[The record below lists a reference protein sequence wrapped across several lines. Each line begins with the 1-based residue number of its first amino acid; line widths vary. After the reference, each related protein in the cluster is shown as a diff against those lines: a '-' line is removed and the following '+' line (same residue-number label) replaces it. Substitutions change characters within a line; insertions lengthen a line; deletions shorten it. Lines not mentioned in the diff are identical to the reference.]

1 MDSVNSTKSSLV
13 CHDPHSYGHFD
24 VWHHRHRNL
33 MQSPTSLFFMQVSLI
48 TIVSQLVDACLKPMG
63 QSSLVSQIIGG
74 LLVGPSMMGHQK
86 LLAKFFFPQK
96 GVLVLDTLAYFSLVF
111 FFFLWSLKMDVP
123 TLLKTEKRPI
133 IIGLSIFVF
142 TSSIPIG
149 LAFTFKRFLSM
160 DRSLSR
166 SLPFIALSQSLTVFI
181 SIAVLLTDMKLLN
194 SDIGRTTIS
203 AAMSADII
211 GFGLTVFMF
220 VALQSNGN
228 PLIMV
233 FSILSIIALFI
244 VIIFVMRPIILWTVK
259 SSGGESVNELC
270 LICVILS
277 VLLSALLSELVGQHF
292 VMGPIILGLAVPEGP
307 PLGTTLVGKM
317 ETVCLAFLYPVY
329 LAITGLNTDIFKIDM
344 KSLWIVTVIVV
355 LSFFIKIGAVML
367 PGYFYKISMKEC
379 LVIGFIINGRGV
391 AELSLYTIWLRSKLM
406 SQQEF
411 SLMVISILLI
421 NIILAPLIRCFYDP
435 SKQYQTGRRC
445 TIQQTRR
452 DSELRVMFCIHNIE
466 NMPTILNLLEASY
479 ASRESMVAVI
489 ALVLVELIGRA
500 RPILVAHQPHD
511 KLHSMACDSNHIDNA
526 LRQYSQQNHGYASVQ
541 SFTSVS
547 TFNTMHDDICRIALD
562 GRANIL
568 ILPFHKRWEIDG
580 RIDATNRSTHTM
592 NIKVLERAPCSVG
605 ILVDRGILR
614 GSSSLLTARS
624 IFYVS
629 VLFIGGA
636 DDVEALAYSSRMA
649 RHEFVNVTVVRFLQF
664 GEENSKDR
672 KHDSDLID
680 EYRYY
685 NAGNRRFEIMDEVV
699 KDGIEMST
707 CIKRLID
714 YFDLVM
720 VGKEHT
726 ECAMLQ
732 GHDQWSECPELGVIG
747 DMLASQDFVTKASV
761 LVVQQQRLRGRFLK
775 HTFNSGPN
783 QRDQLVHDVPMDEI
797 SSSQCTISMDK
808 F

>member
-1 MDSVNSTKSSLV
+1 MDSMNGNKSSLV
-13 CHDPHSYGHFD
+13 CHDPQSYGHD
-24 VWHHRHRNL
+24 AWHPGNL
-33 MQSPTSLFFMQVSLI
+33 METPTSLFFMQVSLI
-48 TIVSQLVDACLKPMG
+48 AILSHLVDACLKPLG
-63 QSSLVSQIIGG
+63 QSSLVSQIMGG
-74 LLVGPSMMGHQK
+74 LLVGPSMTGHQK
-86 LLAKFFFPQK
+86 LLSKFFFPER
-96 GVLVLDTLAYFSLVF
+96 GMLVLDTFAHFSLVF
-111 FFFLWSLKMDVP
+111 FYFLWSLKMDFAT
-123 TLLKTEKRPI
+123 TLRTEKRPI
-133 IIGLSIFVF
+133 IIGLSVF
-142 TSSIPIG
+142 FSTVSIPTG
-149 LAFTFKRFLSM
+149 LAFAFKKYLSM
-160 DRSLSR
+160 DDSLSR
-166 SLPFIALSQSLTVFI
+166 SLPFIAISQSLTVFT
-181 SIAVLLTDMKLLN
+181 SIAVLLTDLKLLN
-194 SDIGRTTIS
+194 TDIGRTTLS
-203 AAMSADII
+203 AAMSADVI
-211 GFGLTVFMF
+211 GFSLTVLIFL
-220 VALQSNGN
+220 ALQSNGDI
-228 PLIMV
+228 PLMGYH
-233 FSILSIIALFI
+233 ILSIIILFI
-244 VIIFVMRPIILWTVK
+244 FIIFVIRPIILWTLK
-259 SSGGESVNELC
+259 SSDGDSVNELC
-270 LICVILS
+270 LICIILS
-277 VLLSALLSELVGQHF
+277 LLLSALLSEVIGQHMS
-292 VMGPIILGLAVPEGP
+292 VGPIILGLAIPEGP
-307 PLGTTLVGKM
+307 PLGTTLIGKM
-317 ETVCLAFLYPVY
+317 ETVCFAFLYPVY
-329 LAITGLNTDIFKIDM
+329 LAITGLSTDIFKIDM
-344 KSLWIVTVIVV
+344 KSLWIVIVIVV
-355 LSFFIKIGAVML
+355 LSFLIKIGAVML

-379 LVIGFIINGRGV
+379 LVIGFIMNGRGV
-391 AELSLYTIWLRSKLM
+391 AEITLYSLWFRKKIM

-411 SLMVISILLI
+411 SLMVISILFTNVALT
-421 NIILAPLIRCFYDP
+421 PLIKCFYDP

-445 TIQQTRR
+445 SIQQIGR

-489 ALVLVELIGRA
+489 ALVLVELIGRS

-511 KLHSMACDSNHIDNA
+511 TLPSMSSDSNHIDNA

-547 TFNTMHDDICRIALD
+547 TFDTMHDDICRIALD

-580 RIDATNRSTHTM
+580 TIDTTNRSTHTM

-605 ILVDRGILR
+605 ILIDRGILR

-649 RHEFVNVTVVRFLQF
+649 RHECVNVTVVRFLQF

-680 EYRYY
+680 EYRYC
-685 NAGNRRFEIMDEVV
+685 NAGNYRFEIVDEVV

-707 CIKRLID
+707 CIKRLVD

-732 GHDQWSECPELGVIG
+732 GHDQWSKCPELGVIG
-747 DMLASQDFVTKASV
+747 DMLASQDFDTKASV
-761 LVVQQQRLRGRFLK
+761 LVVQHQRLRGRFLK
-775 HTFNSGPN
+775 HTFTSWPN
-783 QRDQLVHDVPMDEI
+783 QRDQLIHDVPMHEM